1 MQVLTYYLPKENSE
15 RSDESID
22 FTMIIT
28 SRNNASISN
37 FGDGFRWKSEFP
49 WCIIEVKSKHF
60 PTVLKKNGEKQKKV
74 TEKREFLRKTSFWPN
89 RFFYM
94 VVTQKLI
101 TV

>member
-1 MQVLTYYLPKENSE
+1 VDTLGVLDSE
-15 RSDESID
+15 RSNECID

-37 FGDGFRWKSEFP
+37 FG
-49 WCIIEVKSKHF
+49 EVKSKLF
-60 PTVLKKNGEKQKKV
+60 PTVFKKIDKNKKKV
-74 TEKREFLRKTSFWPN
+74 SEKREFLRKTSFRRN

-101 TV
+101 TVNT